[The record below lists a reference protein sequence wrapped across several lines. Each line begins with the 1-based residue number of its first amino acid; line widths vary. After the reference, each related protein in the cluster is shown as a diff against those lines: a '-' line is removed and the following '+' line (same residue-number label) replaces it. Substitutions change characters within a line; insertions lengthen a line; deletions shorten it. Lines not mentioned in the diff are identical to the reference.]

1 MLLQYK
7 EAKKKNKKNK
17 LEQTVMY
24 NDVDDDDMEFDSA
37 EDEEKTDNLLMQSS
51 KYMISSA
58 QISLMQTQMK
68 LVGSK
73 RNTLKMEKA
82 KT

>member
-1 MLLQYK
+1 MLSQYK

-37 EDEEKTDNLLMQSS
+37 EDEEKRDNSM
-51 KYMISSA
+51 M
-58 QISLMQTQMK
+58 
-68 LVGSK
+68 
-73 RNTLKMEKA
+73 
-82 KT
+82 